1 MSFFENKGRKDKMPM
16 KTPDGKLV
24 FKIVYWGPSMG
35 GKTTSVF
42 WLSKNDPELIKGDL
56 QSIAD
61 PTGRT
66 LFFDRAVAGV
76 GKITFQIYTVAGQK
90 RHRGQR
96 KVILKGADGIIF
108 VWDSQKELWDENLW
122 SVNELKDY
130 LAHEENGH
138 KIPVIIMVN
147 KRDLPDTVT
156 KDEVRTVFE
165 KDNGFSDVLIY
176 ETIAV
181 DGLNVKRAFIQVCR
195 EIVMRYYESV
205 KQT

>member
-1 MSFFENKGRKDKMPM
+1 MPI

-42 WLSKNDPELIKGDL
+42 WLSKNDPELIKGNL

-76 GKITFQIYTVAGQK
+76 GKITFQVYTVAGQK
-90 RHRGQR
+90 RHKGQR
-96 KVILKGADGIIF
+96 KVILQGVDGVIF
-108 VWDSQKELWDENLW
+108 VWDAQKEFWDDNIW
-122 SVNELKDY
+122 SVNELKDF
-130 LAHEENGH
+130 LIHEENGS

-147 KRDLPDTVT
+147 KRDLPNTVT
-156 KDEVRTVFE
+156 KDEVRNIFDNVF
-165 KDNGFSDVLIY
+165 DNGFSDILVY

-181 DGLNVKRAFIQVCR
+181 DGLNVKRAFIQLCR
-195 EIVMRYYESV
+195 EIVMRYYETI
-205 KQT
+205 KQA

>member
-1 MSFFENKGRKDKMPM
+1 MPI

-76 GKITFQIYTVAGQK
+76 GEITFQVYTVAGQK
-90 RHRGQR
+90 RHKGQR
-96 KVILKGADGIIF
+96 KVILQGVDGIIF
-108 VWDSQKELWDENLW
+108 VWDAQKEFWDDNIW
-122 SVNELKDY
+122 SVSELKDF
-130 LAHEENGH
+130 LNSEENGST
-138 KIPVIIMVN
+138 IPVIIMVN
-147 KRDLPDTVT
+147 KRDLPNTVS
-156 KDEVRTVFE
+156 KDDVRAVFE
-165 KDNGFSDVLIY
+165 NNGLSESALIY
-176 ETIAV
+176 ESIAT
-181 DGLNVKRAFIQVCR
+181 DGLNVKRAFVQVCR
-195 EIVMRYYESV
+195 EIVMRYYEAI
-205 KQT
+205 KQA

>member
-1 MSFFENKGRKDKMPM
+1 MPI

-76 GKITFQIYTVAGQK
+76 GKITFQVYTVAGQK
-90 RHRGQR
+90 RHKGQR
-96 KVILKGADGIIF
+96 KVILQGVDGVIF
-108 VWDSQKELWDENLW
+108 VWDAQKEFWDDNIW
-122 SVNELKDY
+122 SVNELKDF
-130 LAHEENGH
+130 LIHEENGS
-138 KIPVIIMVN
+138 KTPVIIMVN
-147 KRDLPDTVT
+147 KRDLPNTVT
-156 KDEVRTVFE
+156 KDEVRNVFDNVF
-165 KDNGFSDVLIY
+165 DNGFSDILVY

-181 DGLNVKRAFIQVCR
+181 DGLNVKRAFIQLCR
-195 EIVMRYYESV
+195 EIVIRYYEAI
-205 KQT
+205 KQA

>member
-1 MSFFENKGRKDKMPM
+1 LDFFRKQEAKKMPI

-76 GKITFQIYTVAGQK
+76 GKITFQVYTVAGQK
-90 RHRGQR
+90 RHKGQR
-96 KVILKGADGIIF
+96 KVILKGVDGIIF
-108 VWDSQKELWDENLW
+108 VWDAQKELWEDNMW
-122 SVNELKDY
+122 SVNELKDF
-130 LAHEENGH
+130 LNGEENGST
-138 KIPVIIMVN
+138 IPVIIMVN
-147 KRDLPDTVT
+147 KRDLPNTVS
-156 KDEVRTVFE
+156 KDDVRAVFE
-165 KDNGFSDVLIY
+165 NNGLSEAALIY
-176 ETIAV
+176 ESIAT

-195 EIVMRYYESV
+195 ETVMRYYESV
-205 KQT
+205 KQA

>member
-1 MSFFENKGRKDKMPM
+1 MPI

-76 GKITFQIYTVAGQK
+76 GKITFQVYTVAGQK
-90 RHRGQR
+90 RHKGQR
-96 KVILKGADGIIF
+96 KVILQGVDGVIF
-108 VWDSQKELWDENLW
+108 VWDAQKEFWDDNIW
-122 SVNELKDY
+122 SVNELKDF
-130 LAHEENGH
+130 LIHEENGS

-147 KRDLPDTVT
+147 KRDLPNTVT
-156 KDEVRTVFE
+156 KDEVRNIFDNVF
-165 KDNGFSDVLIY
+165 DNGFSDILVY

-181 DGLNVKRAFIQVCR
+181 DGLNVKRAFIQLCR
-195 EIVMRYYESV
+195 EIVMRYYETI
-205 KQT
+205 KQA

>member
-1 MSFFENKGRKDKMPM
+1 MPI

-76 GKITFQIYTVAGQK
+76 GKITFQVYTVAGQK
-90 RHRGQR
+90 RHKGQR
-96 KVILKGADGIIF
+96 KVILQGVDGVIF
-108 VWDSQKELWDENLW
+108 VWDAQKEFWDDNIW
-122 SVNELKDY
+122 SVNELKDF
-130 LAHEENGH
+130 LINEDNGS
-138 KIPVIIMVN
+138 KTPVIIMVN
-147 KRDLPDTVT
+147 KRDLPNTVT
-156 KDEVRTVFE
+156 KDEVRNVFDNVF
-165 KDNGFSDVLIY
+165 DNGFSDILVY

-181 DGLNVKRAFIQVCR
+181 DGLNVKRAFIQLCR
-195 EIVMRYYESV
+195 EIVIRYYEAI
-205 KQT
+205 KQA

>member
-1 MSFFENKGRKDKMPM
+1 MPI

-42 WLSKNDPELIKGDL
+42 WLSKNDPELIKGNL

-76 GKITFQIYTVAGQK
+76 GKITFQVYTVAGQK
-90 RHRGQR
+90 RHKGQR
-96 KVILKGADGIIF
+96 KVILQGVDGVIF
-108 VWDSQKELWDENLW
+108 VWDAQKEFWDDNIW
-122 SVNELKDY
+122 SVNELKDF
-130 LAHEENGH
+130 LIHEENGS

-147 KRDLPDTVT
+147 KRDLPNTVT
-156 KDEVRTVFE
+156 KDEVRNIFDNVF
-165 KDNGFSDVLIY
+165 DNGFSDILVY

-181 DGLNVKRAFIQVCR
+181 DGLNVKRAFIQLCR
-195 EIVMRYYESV
+195 EIVIRYYETI
-205 KQT
+205 KQA

>member
-1 MSFFENKGRKDKMPM
+1 MPI

-76 GKITFQIYTVAGQK
+76 GKITFQVYTVAGQK
-90 RHRGQR
+90 RHKGQR
-96 KVILKGADGIIF
+96 KVILKGVDGIIF
-108 VWDSQKELWDENLW
+108 VWDAQKELWEDNMW
-122 SVNELKDY
+122 SVNELQDF
-130 LAHEENGH
+130 LNGEENGST
-138 KIPVIIMVN
+138 IPVIIMVN
-147 KRDLPDTVT
+147 KRDLPNTVS
-156 KDEVRTVFE
+156 KEDVRAVFE
-165 KDNGFSDVLIY
+165 NNGLSESALIY
-176 ETIAV
+176 ESIAT

-205 KQT
+205 KQA

>member
-1 MSFFENKGRKDKMPM
+1 MPI

-76 GKITFQIYTVAGQK
+76 GKITFQVYTVAGQK
-90 RHRGQR
+90 RHKGQR
-96 KVILKGADGIIF
+96 KVILQGVDGVIF
-108 VWDSQKELWDENLW
+108 VWDAQKEFWDDNIW
-122 SVNELKDY
+122 SVNELKDF
-130 LAHEENGH
+130 LIHEENGS

-147 KRDLPDTVT
+147 KRDLPNTVT
-156 KDEVRTVFE
+156 KDEVRNIFDNVF
-165 KDNGFSDVLIY
+165 DNGFSDILVY

-181 DGLNVKRAFIQVCR
+181 DGLNVKRAFIQLCR
-195 EIVMRYYESV
+195 EIVIRYYETI
-205 KQT
+205 KQA

>member
-1 MSFFENKGRKDKMPM
+1 MPI

-66 LFFDRAVAGV
+66 LFFDRAVAGI
-76 GKITFQIYTVAGQK
+76 GKITFQVYTVAGQK
-90 RHRGQR
+90 RHKGQR
-96 KVILKGADGIIF
+96 KVILKGVDGIIF
-108 VWDSQKELWDENLW
+108 VWDAQKELWEDNMW
-122 SVNELKDY
+122 SVNELQDF
-130 LAHEENGH
+130 LNGEENGST
-138 KIPVIIMVN
+138 IPVIIMVN
-147 KRDLPDTVT
+147 KRDLPNTVS
-156 KDEVRTVFE
+156 KDDVRAVFE
-165 KDNGFSDVLIY
+165 NNGLSEAALIY
-176 ETIAV
+176 ESIAT

-195 EIVMRYYESV
+195 ETVMRYYESV
-205 KQT
+205 KQA

>member
-1 MSFFENKGRKDKMPM
+1 MPI

-76 GKITFQIYTVAGQK
+76 GKITFQVYTVAGQK
-90 RHRGQR
+90 RHKGQR
-96 KVILKGADGIIF
+96 KVILQGVDGVIF
-108 VWDSQKELWDENLW
+108 VWDAQKEFWDDNIW
-122 SVNELKDY
+122 SVNELKDF
-130 LAHEENGH
+130 LIHEENGS

-147 KRDLPDTVT
+147 KRDLPNTIT
-156 KDEVRTVFE
+156 KDEVRNVFDNVF
-165 KDNGFSDVLIY
+165 DNGFSDILVY

-181 DGLNVKRAFIQVCR
+181 DGLNVKRAFVQLCR
-195 EIVMRYYESV
+195 EIIMKYYETI
-205 KQT
+205 KQV

>member
-1 MSFFENKGRKDKMPM
+1 MPI

-76 GKITFQIYTVAGQK
+76 GKIMFQVYTVAGQK
-90 RHRGQR
+90 RHKGQR
-96 KVILKGADGIIF
+96 KVILQGVDGVIF
-108 VWDSQKELWDENLW
+108 VWDAQKEFWDDNIW
-122 SVNELKDY
+122 SVNELKDF
-130 LAHEENGH
+130 LIHEENGS

-147 KRDLPDTVT
+147 KRDLPNTVT
-156 KDEVRTVFE
+156 KDEVRNVFE
-165 KDNGFSDVLIY
+165 NVFDNGFSDILVY

-181 DGLNVKRAFIQVCR
+181 DGLNVKRAFIQLCR
-195 EIVMRYYESV
+195 EIVMRYYETI
-205 KQT
+205 KQA